1 MKNYVLSFALAISCP
16 LILCAASSDNLHD
29 AIEASDVP
37 AVKKF
42 LKRAVPLDKRTKKA
56 LLEAA
61 EDAVD
66 ARKEGIGIFR
76 SRRDLCKLVGGL
88 TLQATGIVFG
98 VAAGIGFTK
107 KQNQEAIAAAGL
119 GLLTYGS
126 GLYLGFSGFFCQ
138 TAKARYA
145 AARKIMDEIKRAE
158 DSEPTEQC
166 KA

>member
-1 MKNYVLSFALAISCP
+1 MKTYALSLILVISCP
-16 LILCAASSDNLHD
+16 LILCASSSDNLHD

-42 LKRAVPLDKRTKKA
+42 LKRAVPLDKRTKKN

-61 EDAVD
+61 EDAAD
-66 ARKEGIGIFR
+66 ARKQGIGIFR
-76 SRRDLCKLVGGL
+76 SRRDLCKLIGGL
-88 TLQATGIVFG
+88 TLQTIGIVFG
-98 VAAGIGFTK
+98 VAAGYGFIRKQTK
-107 KQNQEAIAAAGL
+107 EAITATGI

-138 TAKARYA
+138 AAKARYA

-158 DSEPTEQC
+158 DAESAEQR